1 MTGEEVFIGVVP
13 PLAPPAVPVE
23 LSSGSSGRI
32 LSLDDCF
39 VDRVLRYMLTTERGA
54 RVMVNATLIGW
65 VMVGTSGDN
74 TRQVDEYPDSVS

>member
-1 MTGEEVFIGVVP
+1 MPLGESQRPSFAEH
-13 PLAPPAVPVE
+13 LLEADW
-23 LSSGSSGRI
+23 LTMSSGSSGRI